1 MFDIGWYS
9 AQLFLKG
16 KLLRDPIDFA
26 LRTSFTSSIAL
37 LILIPLALMKLPLY
51 IPITIS
57 SFIAGL
63 IMPFLLK
70 DFKIK

>member
-9 AQLFLKG
+9 TQLLLKG

-26 LRTSFTSSIAL
+26 SKTIVTSSIAL
-37 LILIPLALMKLPLY
+37 LILIPLALIKLPLC